1 MNTRFRALL
10 LFLIILL
17 STIAC
22 TANQTRQKQQ
32 RQATAY
38 RELAEAY
45 LAEGQYTPALQ
56 ELLKAEKLRP
66 DSALIHNDL
75 GLVYMVKDRMDLAV
89 QQFKQALA
97 IKPDYAEATN
107 NLATALLRQGEW
119 DEAIIYLDQ
128 LINSMVYATPQYAL
142 LNLGSAHFHKKDYT
156 RAEKYYR
163 LTIKHYDD
171 GFSKDSTY
179 AMALGGLGRTYIA
192 TGRLAEALTFLG
204 KAAKWGPTIPDTY
217 YYMGQAYEKAGQL
230 KDAKMAYLKVID
242 VAPNSEIADQAARA
256 ALKLK

>member
-1 MNTRFRALL
+1 MNTRLRLL
-10 LFLIILL
+10 SLFLVILL

-22 TANQTRQKQQ
+22 TATQTQQKQQ

-45 LAEGQYTPALQ
+45 FIEQRYTLALQ

-66 DSALIHNDL
+66 DNALIHNDL
-75 GLVYMVKDRMDLAV
+75 GLVYMMKDRLDLSV
-89 QQFKQALA
+89 QHFKRA
-97 IKPDYAEATN
+97 IKIKPTYAEAVN
-107 NLATALLRQGEW
+107 NLATALLRQAEW

-128 LINSMVYATPQYAL
+128 LTRSLFYATPQYAL
-142 LNLGSAHFHKKDYT
+142 LNLGSAYFHKKDYT
-156 RAEKYYR
+156 QAEKYYR

-171 GFSKDSTY
+171 GFPKDSTC

-192 TGRLAEALTFLG
+192 TGKLAEALVFLG
-204 KAAKWGPTIPDTY
+204 KAAQWGPNIPDTY
-217 YYMGQAYEKAGQL
+217 FYMGQAYEKAGQL
-230 KDAKMAYLKVID
+230 KDAKMAYLKVIE
-242 VAPNSEIADQAARA
+242 VAPNSKIADRAARA